1 LDEYFQPMVNDILDW
16 LLFLFSGESDRQSN
30 DDFWSSLL
38 EFREQMPAEDID
50 ADKEDTFVN
59 LRDRSSGRNVQL

>member
-1 LDEYFQPMVNDILDW
+1 MTDTRSREQPLD
-16 LLFLFSGESDRQSN
+16 LLPGESDRQSN
-30 DDFWSSLL
+30 NDFWSSLL

-50 ADKEDTFVN
+50 ADKDDTFVN

>member
-1 LDEYFQPMVNDILDW
+1 MTDTRPQEQPLD
-16 LLFLFSGESDRQSN
+16 LLPGESDQQEN

-38 EFREQMPAEDID
+38 EFREQMSAEDID
-50 ADKEDTFVN
+50 ADKDDTFVN